1 MLCRST
7 SVLLLACVAAAVPA
21 VAAPLVAS
29 SAGPPAVAEAAIAA
43 SPAAAHPSTAAAPAT
58 VGTDTS
64 GAFLDA
70 GAVILLERARTAR
83 QASDRTLRSY
93 TALVRSRL
101 GVAMRM
107 PLKDRMLVREEA
119 AARVRWSR
127 DADDIVHMLAGRQQ
141 TPGGVKPALFGPGM
155 RPMDPTADRLYFG
168 AMFGDPDE
176 RDDDD
181 YWIEHPLGDEGTRH
195 YRYQSGDTLAIRLQD
210 GREVRVIELR
220 VLPRRQDPH
229 TVRGVLWVDAASGAL
244 VQGAFRLARKVD
256 IIHDMNAIDEEDL
269 RIVERV
275 PFITPMEFDISLLT
289 VEYSLWE
296 MRHWLP
302 RAMRFEGMVRTGV
315 LHFPASFDVSYRM
328 EEVVTDG
335 DAGDEPE
342 ADIVARTIEAWR
354 GDEEASRVRHGR
366 EDARRYTRIAPRDQ
380 ALLLESELLPPP
392 IWADAPGFITE
403 SELNTIYDR
412 LASVPLP
419 ARPGLPVRFG
429 WGYGEPGMLRYNR
442 VEALSVG
449 GRVTAP
455 LPHVTL
461 LATARLGA
469 GDLQPN
475 GELLLHRET
484 MRRTLSLRGYHELA
498 TADPSRRALGPGN
511 SLSALLFGR
520 DEGEYYRATGAELA
534 LAPPPLRRQ
543 WWQLRA
549 YTERQDAVARNTHV
563 ALPRAWR
570 DSVFRP
576 NIVADEAT
584 QYGALLHVRP
594 WWGTDPQRAQFGI
607 DLLLQGEAGDFEH
620 ARGRL
625 ALRGAAPLGARMRV
639 GAEAAVGTSEG
650 TVPVQRHFYLGGA
663 STLRG
668 YEPSTVSGTSMA
680 RGRLELART
689 VRAASFA
696 VFSDVGW
703 AGDRDD
709 IRLDRRRW
717 SAGAGV
723 SLLDGLVRFDLAR
736 GMDAPRGWRLDLHL
750 DAVL

>member
-1 MLCRST
+1 MLRRST
-7 SVLLLACVAAAVPA
+7 LVMLLACGAIAAPA
-21 VAAPLVAS
+21 VAAPLVVPGRTAVV
-29 SAGPPAVAEAAIAA
+29 ALAAPLPAPAPGTRAAEAAAA
-43 SPAAAHPSTAAAPAT
+43 
-58 VGTDTS
+58 VTDTT
-64 GAFLDA
+64 GAYLDA
-70 GAVILLERARTAR
+70 GAARLLERARTAR

-101 GVAMRM
+101 GVSMRM

-127 DADDIVHMLAGRQQ
+127 DADDVVQMLAGRQQ

-168 AMFGDPDE
+168 AMFGEADQ
-176 RDDDD
+176 RGDDDD
-181 YWIEHPLGDEGTRH
+181 FWIEHPLGDEAERH
-195 YRYQSGDTLAIRLQD
+195 YRYQSGDTLSVRLQD
-210 GREVRVIELR
+210 GREVRVVELR

-256 IIHDMNAIDEEDL
+256 IIRDMNAIDDED
-269 RIVERV
+269 RRVVERV
-275 PFITPMEFDISLLT
+275 PFITPLEFDISLLT

-302 RAMRFEGMVRTGV
+302 RAMRFDGMVRTGV

-328 EEVVTDG
+328 EEVTTDE

-342 ADIVARTIEAWR
+342 ADVVARTIEAWG
-354 GDEEASRVRHGR
+354 GDEAAYRVRHGR
-366 EDARRYTRIAPRDQ
+366 EDTRRYTRIAPRDQ
-380 ALLLESELLPPP
+380 SLLLESELLPPP
-392 IWADAPGFITE
+392 IWADAPGFMTE
-403 SELNTIYDR
+403 SELGNIYDR
-412 LASVPLP
+412 LASIPLP
-419 ARPGLPVRFG
+419 ARPGLPFRFG
-429 WGYGEPGMLRYNR
+429 WGYREPGMLRYNR
-442 VEALSVG
+442 VESLSVG
-449 GRVTAP
+449 ARVTAP

-475 GELLLHRET
+475 AELLLHRET
-484 MRRTLSLRGYHELA
+484 MRRTLSLRGFHELA
-498 TADPSRRALGPGN
+498 TADPSRAALGPGN

-534 LAPPPLRRQ
+534 VGPPPLRRQ
-543 WWQLRA
+543 WWQLRG
-549 YTERQDAVARNTHV
+549 YVERQDAVARNTHI
-563 ALPRAWR
+563 ALPRAWQ
-570 DSVFRP
+570 DSVFRS
-576 NIVADEAT
+576 NMVADDAT

-594 WWGTDPQRAQFGI
+594 WWGADPRAPQFGI
-607 DLLLQGEAGDFEH
+607 DLMLQGEAGDFEH

-625 ALRGAAPLGARMRV
+625 TLRGAAPLGARMRI

-650 TVPVQRHFYLGGA
+650 TVPVQRHFFLGGA

-668 YEPSTVSGTSMA
+668 YEPSAVSGTSMA
-680 RGRLELART
+680 RARLELART
-689 VRAASFA
+689 VRAANLA

-709 IRLDRRRW
+709 IRHDRRRW
-717 SAGAGV
+717 SVGAGA
-723 SLLDGLVRFDLAR
+723 SLLDGLVRIDIAR
-736 GMDAPRGWRLDLHL
+736 GIDAPRGWRLDLHL